1 MLVCHPRTTAFGVEL
16 SSADLMIFD
25 GVCLSGD
32 FVYGQALARLS
43 SAKQTSDHI
52 HVVHVF
58 SSQLELKMIMSLSDG
73 QKMNAV
79 IVYVFTQAT
88 KESIL

>member
-1 MLVCHPRTTAFGVEL
+1 MHP
-16 SSADLMIFD
+16 DLMLFD

-32 FVYGQALARLS
+32 FTYGQALARLS

-52 HVVHVF
+52 HVVHIF
-58 SSQLELKMIMSLSDG
+58 SSQLELKMIRALTEG
-73 QKMNAV
+73 QKMSAV
-79 IVYVFTQAT
+79 IADAFTAAT

>member
-1 MLVCHPRTTAFGVEL
+1 MLVKSVV
-16 SSADLMIFD
+16 SSIFAPSID
-25 GVCLSGD
+25 EPV
-32 FVYGQALARLS
+32 VYGQALARLS

-58 SSQLELKMIMSLSDG
+58 SSQLELKMIRALRDG

-79 IVYVFTQAT
+79 IADAFTQAT